1 MIRNSLFVKMY
12 VLDSDLEQFDFFL
25 LVNEFGLIIPLLFL
39 EDGLL
44 FLQYGLKPTQFHFI
58 ELNLS

>member
-1 MIRNSLFVKMY
+1 MY